1 MKATSD
7 WMGGYLKAWESND
20 PEVIG
25 QLFTEEALYY
35 TAPYREPWR
44 GRQAIVDGWL
54 GRRDEPGTW
63 SFEHEVLSEQ
73 GTLGVVRGVTDYPEQ
88 GRRYSNLWLIR
99 LDQDGRCREFIEYF
113 MLQD

>member
-1 MKATSD
+1 MNATSN
-7 WMGGYLKAWESND
+7 WMEGYLKAWESND
-20 PEVIG
+20 PEDVG
-25 QLFTEEALYY
+25 GLFTEGALYY

-44 GRQAIVDGWL
+44 SREAIVDGWL

-63 SFEHEVLSEQ
+63 SFEYEVLSEQ
-73 GTLGVVRGVTDYPEQ
+73 DGLGVVRGVTDYPDQ

-99 LDQDGRCREFIEYF
+99 LDQNGRCQEFIEYF